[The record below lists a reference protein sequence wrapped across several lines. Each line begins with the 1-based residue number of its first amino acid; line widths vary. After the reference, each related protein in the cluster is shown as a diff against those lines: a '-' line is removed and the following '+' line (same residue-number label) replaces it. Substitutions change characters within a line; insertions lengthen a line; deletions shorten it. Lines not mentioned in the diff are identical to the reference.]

1 MKKSTVVLIVI
12 GLIVV
17 LLAGGAVSQYN
28 SLVVLE
34 TNVESRWAQVENQ
47 LQRRADLI
55 PNLVATVKGYAEHEE
70 QIFTEIADARSRL
83 LGARSPEEQIAA
95 NNSLDMALGR
105 LLAISENYPQLKA
118 DASFNRLMDELA
130 GTENR
135 IAVER
140 MRYNESVEVWN
151 RTIRQFPTVVLAN
164 ILGKQSMAFFTA
176 SEEAQKCLKYSSK
189 SIFQLKLIRKDSQDG
204 GRWQ

>member
-12 GLIVV
+12 ALIVV
-17 LLAGGAVSQYN
+17 LLARGAVSQYN
-28 SLVVLE
+28 SLVALE

-47 LQRRADLI
+47 MQRRADLI

-70 QIFTEIADARSRL
+70 QIFTDIADARARL

-140 MRYNESVEVWN
+140 MRYNEAVEVWN
-151 RTIRQFPTVVLAN
+151 RTIRQFPTVILASV
-164 ILGKQSMAFFTA
+164 LGKQSMAFFAA
-176 SEEAQKCLKYSSK
+176 SEAAQQVPQVQ
-189 SIFQLKLIRKDSQDG
+189 F
-204 GRWQ
+204 